1 MDRLRMRTRIRFK
14 RRDKY
19 ASPLTSSS
27 SSLLLLPFFLFFFAD
42 YLFYSQDRSSSV
54 TDINESGTWVT
65 RGIVPS
71 YLLFSLLLLFPSF
84 PIFPPLPP
92 FTYSFLLLFLLLF
105 SSITAKGEGDGTVV
119 HPPKRDRG
127 KGEKKPKR
135 VQDLIANFNNQSGD
149 TNDKSDKLK
158 IEAAEFGNSYMDEVG
173 TSKHKLGLQDELTAI
188 YRKGNNKPPSSL

>member
-1 MDRLRMRTRIRFK
+1 MVLGSQEVLSYSIFFLVSFCSFT
-14 RRDKY
+14 
-19 ASPLTSSS
+19 PLPTTPSSS
-27 SSLLLLPFFLFFFAD
+27 HPSLCYSSLF
-42 YLFYSQDRSSSV
+42 
-54 TDINESGTWVT
+54 
-65 RGIVPS
+65 
-71 YLLFSLLLLFPSF
+71 
-84 PIFPPLPP
+84 
-92 FTYSFLLLFLLLF
+92 LFLLFF

-149 TNDKSDKLK
+149 KNDKSDKLK

-188 YRKGNNKPPSSL
+188 YRKGNNKPPSSR